1 MKKMISMS
9 VSVLLLTTLVAC
21 SSKDKNSADPNA
33 AVDPSISGSP
43 MLFNAQGS
51 DSGQISGLQSIN
63 FEYDKASL
71 NPEVRRILAS
81 NAEWM
86 KANPGLTVQIEGHC
100 DDRGSS
106 EYNIALGERRAK
118 SVKNYLVSL
127 GVSAD
132 KISTISYGEEKN
144 LQDGDSETARSANR
158 RANFMPLQ

>member
-1 MKKMISMS
+1 MISMGL
-9 VSVLLLTTLVAC
+9 SVLLLSSLVAC
-21 SSKDKNSADPNA
+21 SSKDKNGSADPNA
-33 AVDPSISGSP
+33 AVDPSISASP
-43 MLFNAQGS
+43 MLFNPQGS

-63 FEYDKASL
+63 FEYDKAALTS
-71 NPEVRRILAS
+71 EVRRILAG

-86 KANPGLTVQIEGHC
+86 KANPNLTVQIEGHC

-118 SVKNYLVSL
+118 AVKNYLVSL

-132 KISTISYGEEKN
+132 KISTISYGEEKHI
-144 LQDGDSETARSANR
+144 QDGDTDAARNANR